1 VMEAIF
7 KTVWELKKEGLAEST
22 VEGYGNKLKV
32 LSKIADLSRPESV
45 REVIA
50 QKNCG
55 AAYKE
60 ALGQCLSSLRQSQRS
75 CLESSM
81 LQASERLALRCECRA
96 NQPDNQQ
103 SLTPLRIG
111 FLNPQGYGIK
121 TIEFHSLTLRSIDLE
136 RGVITVK
143 SAKGGNPR
151 MVMMKPAT
159 LAMLK
164 EYVGSHNFALDDRL
178 FPDSYCM
185 RHAFQRCRNDV
196 AVKLHQQPEL
206 RKIRLYDLRHFFEQG
221 FEYAATTPE
230 GHMLFKKL
238 K

>member
-1 VMEAIF
+1 VKEAIF
-7 KTVWELKKEGLAEST
+7 KTVWELKQKGLAEST
-22 VEGYGNKLKV
+22 VEGYGNKLKI
-32 LSKIADLSRPESV
+32 LSKTADLNCSESV

-60 ALGQCLSSLRQSQRS
+60 ALVNAYHHYVRVNGLAWNPPCYKRQRS
-75 CLESSM
+75 LPYVACAEQINQIISR
-81 LQASERLALRCECRA
+81 ASRRYALVF
-96 NQPDNQQ
+96 
-103 SLTPLRIG
+103 SILRDTG
-111 FLNPQGYGIK
+111 LRP
-121 TIEFHSLTLRSIDLE
+121 IEFHSLTLRSIDLE

-143 SAKGGNPR
+143 SAKGGDPR
-151 MVMMKPAT
+151 MLTMKPAT
-159 LAMLK
+159 HAMLR

-185 RHAFQRCRNDV
+185 RHAFQRYRNDV
-196 AVKLHQQPEL
+196 AVKLHQPEL
-206 RKIRLYDLRHFFEQG
+206 RKIKLYDLRHFFEQG
-221 FEYAATTPE
+221 FEYVATTPK